1 MGLVT
6 LGMVGQLLSQ
16 RSDLLMSRCKKS
28 CDFQSHYQ
36 TDRLNIFFKC
46 FFLQVICPTANKM
59 PVTLNSGKNS
69 LPEHLVA
76 IDMKDNHLLRS
87 PAVVLMTHTDVST
100 AGFEMP
106 SWFDLMTL
114 DATGPED
121 EPGIKAASTLVNQL
135 SFHFDLREY

>member
-1 MGLVT
+1 M
-6 LGMVGQLLSQ
+6 
-16 RSDLLMSRCKKS
+16 
-28 CDFQSHYQ
+28 
-36 TDRLNIFFKC
+36 

-59 PVTLNSGKNS
+59 PVTLNSGKNIQ
-69 LPEHLVA
+69 PEHLVA

-87 PAVVLMTHTDVST
+87 PPVFLMTHIYVST

-121 EPGIKAASTLVNQL
+121 EPGIKAASTLVSHF
-135 SFHFDLREY
+135 SFPCDLRKY

>member
-1 MGLVT
+1 M
-6 LGMVGQLLSQ
+6 
-16 RSDLLMSRCKKS
+16 
-28 CDFQSHYQ
+28 
-36 TDRLNIFFKC
+36 

-87 PAVVLMTHTDVST
+87 PAVFLVTHTDVST

-121 EPGIKAASTLVNQL
+121 EPGIKAASTLVSHF
-135 SFHFDLREY
+135 SFPSDLRKY